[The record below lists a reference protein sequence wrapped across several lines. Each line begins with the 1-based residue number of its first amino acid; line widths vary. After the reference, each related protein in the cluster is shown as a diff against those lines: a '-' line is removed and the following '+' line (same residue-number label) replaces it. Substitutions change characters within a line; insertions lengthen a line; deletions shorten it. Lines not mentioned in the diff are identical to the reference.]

1 LKAATDPATYTA
13 ANMASH
19 YPLPFNSGRM
29 QKPVLGYQRLV
40 LSLMCSFLLNPMAA
54 AEQQANTQVPFFK
67 FNRLAMA
74 VSDAPAPVRVDFAV
88 ATISEMVIAHRDEA
102 DRARQDARN
111 NIAGRSPARWAVAVD
126 AYAADLIAV
135 VNSMATDTA
144 VSIEIGSE
152 NSVALNI
159 DGKPVMVS
167 FPKTLQQAVFEQRVI
182 ERFCNLYRCEDLV
195 TEYHRTVQSPR
206 FKNSAPRWSFSE
218 QAGPVCATDDGL
230 EFQFQ
235 DTVNLSQKRKAC
247 EQIVAE
253 LNALA
258 ELIAENV
265 SGGVRIDWNRLAIHP
280 LTGEDQH
287 LVELDGKG
295 GSIRIPLP
303 ALAATTQLFILVRPW
318 LAAKIKNNDVQQ
330 IMLNADRLM
339 AALLNPSL

>member
-1 LKAATDPATYTA
+1 
-13 ANMASH
+13 
-19 YPLPFNSGRM
+19 M

-40 LSLMCSFLLNPMAA
+40 LSLIFSFLLNPVAA
-54 AEQQANTQVPFFK
+54 AEQHPNAPASFSE

-74 VSDAPAPVRVDFAV
+74 VSEAPTPVRVDFAV
-88 ATISEMVIAHRDEA
+88 AAVSEMVIAHRNEA

-111 NIAGRSPARWAVAVD
+111 NIAGRSPARWALAVD
-126 AYAADLIAV
+126 AYAADLTAV
-135 VNSMATDTA
+135 VNSVTTDTP
-144 VSIEIGSE
+144 VEIEIGPE

-182 ERFCNLYRCEDLV
+182 ERFCNLYRCEDLIA
-195 TEYHRTVQSPR
+195 EYHRPDLSSRV
-206 FKNSAPRWSFSE
+206 KNSAPLWSFSE

-247 EQIVAE
+247 GQIVAE

-258 ELIAENV
+258 ELIAKKL

-280 LTGEDQH
+280 LAGEDQH
-287 LVELDGKG
+287 LVELDGEG
-295 GSIRIPLP
+295 GSIRLPLP

-318 LAAKIKNNDVQQ
+318 LAAKVKGNGIRQVV
-330 IMLNADRLM
+330 INADRLM
-339 AALLNPSL
+339 APLLQPADNM